1 MSTETLAERLVKKII
16 EEALRTGGAK
26 PPPPEPEPEKQQ

>member
-1 MSTETLAERLVKKII
+1 MSAEALAERLVKKII

-26 PPPPEPEPEKQQ
+26 PPPEPEPEKQQ